1 MQHKLTPVADCAVTF
16 RDPFWAPRRQVN
28 RKVTLAREYELLRQT
43 GRLDAFNPRVKGVHQ
58 FWDSDTAKWIEAA
71 SDALGAA
78 PDPVLQRRVDTV
90 VRRYVRSQQ
99 ADGYLNSYYQR
110 VAPDKRWTNLRD
122 MHELYCAG
130 HLMEAAVAR
139 YAAGGRDDLLQALC
153 RYADHIGTVFGTG
166 KGQKRGYP
174 GHPELELA
182 LVRLYRAT
190 GQKRY
195 LDLAAYFVNE
205 RGRYPYYY
213 DIEAQARGEKPSAEK
228 RGQAYQQLQAH
239 LPLREQATAEGHA
252 VRACYLYAGMA
263 DVAAETGDAGLKRA
277 CRRLWKNIVTRRMYV
292 TGGIGS
298 SFAGER
304 FTVDY
309 DLPDEGAYAETCAS
323 IALVFFARRM
333 LDLELDGAYGDVM
346 ETALYNGVAA
356 GVSLDGT
363 RFFYANRLAVYPA
376 LMERGLGGQHFT
388 SFRQSW
394 FGCACCPPN
403 IARLYASLGAYVA
416 STAADRIALHL
427 YAAGEIE
434 APVGDGVVR
443 LALKTDYP
451 WDGEVAIAVTP
462 DRPRRFTLALRLP
475 GWCARPVVRI
485 NGRRQPLARIA
496 RAGYAYLEREWRA
509 GDRVDLSLPMAVER
523 VEAHPSARQAA
534 GQVALRRGPV
544 VYCLEACDNGPDLAD
559 LALPRRAPLVARRSP
574 ILGGCVVIKGRAT
587 RRSRDG
593 WKDSLYR
600 TARSPRVPAAFQA
613 VPYCL
618 WNNRAEG
625 EMRVWLREC

>member
-1 MQHKLTPVADCAVTF
+1 MKNRLTSVPERAVTF
-16 RDPFWAPRRQVN
+16 RDPFWAPRLAVN
-28 RKVTLAREYELLRQT
+28 RTVTLAREYELLRQT
-43 GRLDAFNPRVKGVHQ
+43 GRLDAFNPRVKNVHQ
-58 FWDSDTAKWIEAA
+58 YWDSDTAKWIEAA
-71 SDALGAA
+71 SYALGTA
-78 PDPVLQRRVDTV
+78 PDPVLQRRVDAV
-90 VRRYVRSQQ
+90 VRRYVRAQQ
-99 ADGYLNSYYQR
+99 ADGYLNAYYQR

-139 YAAGGRDDLLQALC
+139 YAADGRDDLLQALC

-182 LVRLYRAT
+182 LMRLFRAT
-190 GQKRY
+190 GRKRY

-205 RGRYPYYY
+205 RGRYPYYF
-213 DIEAQARGEKPSAEK
+213 DIEAQARGDKPSAEK
-228 RGQAYQQLQAH
+228 RGQAYNYCQAH
-239 LPLREQATAEGHA
+239 LPLREQVTAEGHA

-263 DVAAETGDAGLKRA
+263 DVAAATGDAGLKRA
-277 CRRLWKNIVTRRMYV
+277 CRRIWKNIVTRRMYV

-333 LDLELDGAYGDVM
+333 LDLELDGATGDVM

-356 GVSLDGT
+356 GVSLDGA

-376 LMERGLGGQHFT
+376 LMERRINGQPFT
-388 SFRQSW
+388 SFRQPW

-416 STAADRIALHL
+416 SAAADRIALHL

-434 APVGDGVVR
+434 APVGNGVAR
-443 LALKTDYP
+443 LALETDYP

-462 DRPRRFTLALRLP
+462 DRPRRFALGLRLP
-475 GWCARPVVRI
+475 GWCARPVLRL
-485 NGRRQPLARIA
+485 NGRRQPLAPLVRS
-496 RAGYAYLEREWRA
+496 GYAWIDREWQA
-509 GDRVDLSLPMAVER
+509 GDRVDLSLPMTVER

-559 LALPRRAPLVARRSP
+559 LMLPRRASLVAERSP
-574 ILGGCVVIKGRAT
+574 ILGGCVVIKGRAA
-587 RRSRDG
+587 RRSRAG
-593 WKDSLYR
+593 WEGNLYR
-600 TARSPRVPAAFQA
+600 AARSPRVPVAFQA

-618 WNNRAEG
+618 WNNRADG
-625 EMRVWLREC
+625 EMRVWIREG